1 MLVGALVV
9 ADLAEQVGQA
19 PVLAVLRRVDAG
31 VGLGL
36 QLGVLGHVGHVLVL
50 GVVLEVGVEPV
61 APVRADHEEQ
71 PGHVVEEERD
81 QPRRQPV
88 QQERLPQAAALHEIL
103 QDQQVPLLVVL
114 VGAGLDD
121 ALEHPPGQRGP
132 AAVPGQRQ
140 VAHPLPGLVGHPGDE
155 LEHGELD
162 DRPFPAVGQVHRRE
176 QGPGQQAVPEPG
188 RVQGF
193 RLRGPELM
201 RRELGRARRDL
212 GAGGNRCDCHGF
224 MLRSPMPPP
233 RRPGAGSCRTP
244 REVTGV
250 PRAR

>member
-1 MLVGALVV
+1 
-9 ADLAEQVGQA
+9 
-19 PVLAVLRRVDAG
+19 
-31 VGLGL
+31 
-36 QLGVLGHVGHVLVL
+36 
-50 GVVLEVGVEPV
+50 
-61 APVRADHEEQ
+61 
-71 PGHVVEEERD
+71 VVEEERD

-176 QGPGQQAVPEPG
+176 QSPGQQAVPEPG

-201 RRELGRARRDL
+201 GRELGRPRRDL

-224 MLRSPMPPP
+224 MLRSPVPPLI
-233 RRPGAGSCRTP
+233 RPGWAS
-244 REVTGV
+244 
-250 PRAR
+250 